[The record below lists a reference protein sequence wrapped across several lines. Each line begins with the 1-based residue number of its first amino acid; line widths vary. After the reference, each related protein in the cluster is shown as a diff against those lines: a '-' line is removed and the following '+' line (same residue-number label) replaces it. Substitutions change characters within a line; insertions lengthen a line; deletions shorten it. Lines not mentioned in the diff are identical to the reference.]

1 MPATVVFMGDGLIA
15 GGRWGEWLP
24 AYEVTNLG
32 IGGSTSDDLLGGLD
46 VLVERH
52 PDAVVIGI
60 GTNDLGWRRTDEH
73 VVRNIESILVTI
85 RRRLPATR
93 VLIHS
98 VLPREREFADLIR
111 SINRHLW
118 QFAPTT
124 HAQYLDLWPAL
135 AEADGELNPAYTE
148 DRLHLTKEGYEA
160 WVGELIPALE
170 ALFELPP
177 SSSAIP
183 VQHA

>member
-1 MPATVVFMGDGLIA
+1 MSATVVFIGDGLIA
-15 GGRWGEWLP
+15 GGRWDEWLP
-24 AYEVTNLG
+24 SYEVLNLG
-32 IGGSTSDDLLGGLD
+32 IGGETSDDVLERID
-46 VLVERH
+46 VLVEQR
-52 PDAVVIGI
+52 PDAVALGI
-60 GTNDLGWRRTDEH
+60 GTNDLGWRRSDEH
-73 VVRNIESILVTI
+73 VVRNIEMILVTI
-85 RRRLPATR
+85 RRRLPETR
-93 VLIHS
+93 ILVHS
-98 VLPREREFADLIR
+98 VPPREREFAEAIR

-135 AEADGELNPAYTE
+135 AQADGELNPAFTE

-160 WVGELIPALE
+160 WLAELVPALE
-170 ALFELPP
+170 TLFEFPP